1 MPSDSA
7 TDGSDMGG
15 TGDMLSP
22 SESLDS
28 DQVRN
33 DDGDQVVDPPE
44 HWLEVCDDESLDDR
58 LAAEEPETSADTP
71 VSDAAYLPEGISPAE
86 YAVKHAEV
94 VDGVIVQDSRID
106 RGQIDGTPEDGD
118 SFFPVVR

>member
-1 MPSDSA
+1 MASDSA
-7 TDGSDMGG
+7 ADNSDFAG
-15 TGDMLSP
+15 TADMLSP

-44 HWLEVCDDESLDDR
+44 HWLEVRDDESLDDK

-71 VSDAAYLPEGISPAE
+71 ISDAAYLPEGISPAE
-86 YAVKHAEV
+86 HAVKHAEV